1 MKDEKTFSRKQL
13 GYNLKTQSSR
23 RSGLGG
29 RNISPLLSSHTHT
42 HTSKS
47 SKRNLLNMSRGV
59 CVWRMSVV
67 EPVQNLANTN
77 TIARTSLTTTT
88 TLFTNSSLI
97 QQCPHIHRH
106 TQRTISLCSFPFWQ
120 KVRKN
125 DTNYEKNRTHNT
137 SPLYSVLLFSH
148 AIIRYIVG

>member
-29 RNISPLLSSHTHT
+29 RNISPLLSSHT

-97 QQCPHIHRH
+97 QQCPHIH
-106 TQRTISLCSFPFWQ
+106 TQSHNEQYRCAPSRFG
-120 KVRKN
+120 RK
-125 DTNYEKNRTHNT
+125 YEKRIRNT
-137 SPLYSVLLFSH
+137 KKIEHTTLLLSILFYFSLTLLYDT
-148 AIIRYIVG
+148 